1 MGLIERTLIEII
13 LKSKEGGGRTDG
25 RREKKKRRRTRGS
38 DTVMCRKNKF

>member
-1 MGLIERTLIEII
+1 LIEIN

-25 RREKKKRRRTRGS
+25 RREKKRRRTRGS

>member
-1 MGLIERTLIEII
+1 LIEIN

-25 RREKKKRRRTRGS
+25 RREKKRRTRGS